1 MYNECITLQNKHSKL
16 NHAVNPNTVTVHV
29 VHVDAIKDVV
39 KIVLFK
45 R

>member
-16 NHAVNPNTVTVHV
+16 NHAVNPNTVTV
-29 VHVDAIKDVV
+29 VHVDEIKDVV